1 MIRRPPRST
10 LFPYTTL
17 FRSIYNMLKTEG
29 YKTWVGG
36 NIGNPLFQDIQK
48 ISKDDKV
55 VLELSSF
62 QLMTINEPI
71 EVSLITNLAPNHLD
85 IHKDMEEYIK
95 CKKNIFKFKRNSDLT
110 VLNMDND
117 ITNKMVPEVSGKVI
131 QFSTLNE
138 LSSGAY
144 FKDNTLYYNNEKV
157 CDFEHIKLKG
167 MHNVENLLAAFCC
180 TGEDV

>member
-17 FRSIYNMLKTEG
+17 FRSALVSAKNKGAYITSEMEEFIRYCPAKIFAVTGSDGKTTTTTLIYNMLKTEG

-85 IHKDMEEYIK
+85 IHKDMEEYIE
-95 CKKNIFKFKRNSDLT
+95 C
-110 VLNMDND
+110 
-117 ITNKMVPEVSGKVI
+117 
-131 QFSTLNE
+131 
-138 LSSGAY
+138 
-144 FKDNTLYYNNEKV
+144 
-157 CDFEHIKLKG
+157 
-167 MHNVENLLAAFCC
+167 
-180 TGEDV
+180 